1 MNSSILQ
8 NLQTRVIHSSDLAD
22 AELHTLHDLFD
33 LTYDQ
38 ANHGYLDQSLKKLR
52 FLALAHDRETLVGF
66 ALGDAVLSPLPRMAE
81 PHCVVLAGICCIAP
95 DYRRLGLFAHLESL
109 AIQESDL
116 IKPEKRTLAC
126 GRMAHPASL
135 RIMRGNPTVVPK
147 YGQSPTEWQK
157 EVGLCVAE
165 LYGVKLDPETFVV
178 VGKGNP
184 IGYPKIEIRVEEEE
198 WLPFSPV
205 NRDRGDSLL
214 AISWNPDA
222 PEGW

>member
-8 NLQTRVIHSSDLAD
+8 NLQTRVIRTSDLAD
-22 AELHTLHDLFD
+22 ADLNTVHDLFD
-33 LTYDQ
+33 LAYDQ
-38 ANHGYLDQSLKKLR
+38 ANHSYLDQSLKKLR
-52 FLALAHDRETLVGF
+52 FLALAHDRGTPVGF
-66 ALGDAVLSPLPRMAE
+66 ALGDAVMSPLPRMVE
-81 PHCVVLAGICCIAP
+81 PHCVILAGICCIAP

-109 AIQESDL
+109 AIRESGLVRPD
-116 IKPEKRTLAC
+116 KRTLAC

-147 YGQSPTEWQK
+147 YGCSPSAWQK
-157 EVGLCVAE
+157 EVGLRVAE

-178 VGKGNP
+178 VGKGKP
-184 IGYPKIEIRVEEEE
+184 IGYPKIEINVEEEE
-198 WLPFSPV
+198 WLPFKCV

-214 AISWNPDA
+214 GISWNPDA

>member
-8 NLQTRVIHSSDLAD
+8 NLQTRVIRTSDLAD
-22 AELHTLHDLFD
+22 ADRHNIHDLFD
-33 LTYDQ
+33 LTYEQ
-38 ANHGYLDQSLKKLR
+38 ANHSYLNQSLKKLR
-52 FLALAHDRETLVGF
+52 LLALAHDRETPVGF
-66 ALGDAVLSPLPRMAE
+66 ALGDAILSSLPRMAE

-157 EVGLCVAE
+157 EVGLRVAE

-178 VGKGNP
+178 EGKVKP
-184 IGYPKIEIRVEEEE
+184 IGYSKLEIIVEEKE
-198 WLPFSPV
+198 WLPFKCV
-205 NRDRGDSLL
+205 NRNRGDSLL
-214 AISWNPDA
+214 AVSWNPDA